1 MFPSPL
7 RVAATL
13 VTVATLIVIIGGCL
27 TLSQT
32 TSPTRTDQALA
43 ARQAPFTGN
52 QQPAEPTLAVSVLPT
67 EPAPTEPAAIV
78 ALPSPTPPP
87 PTPTDTP
94 TDTPTPPPPTATPA
108 PVHQPPQ
115 AAVTLTGFTHNWQTW
130 NNCGPATLSIN
141 LSYYGSMLD
150 QVTIGNVV
158 RTHEDDKNV
167 LADELAAY
175 AQSQGYQAQV
185 RVNGNAELLRTFVSN
200 GIPVLVETWME
211 DAPNDGMGHYRLIVG
226 YDDATQR
233 WIAYDSY
240 IQVGL
245 VNPDGPYAGIY
256 MSYDLIEARWR
267 AFNYTYVLVYP
278 DHLTPLVQSILGAS
292 FDPAVMWQ
300 EALVASQHA
309 TQQRP
314 QDPFAWFNLGTNLL
328 EAGDFAAAAAA
339 YDQAR
344 AIGWPWRMLW
354 YQFGPLEAYYAVG
367 RYEDVLAL
375 SNEVL
380 RTTTSIEESHYWR
393 GRALAALGDLNGAR
407 QAWQQTL
414 ALNPRFASAHE
425 ALAQY

>member
-1 MFPSPL
+1 MGMLMFPSPL

-32 TSPTRTDQALA
+32 TSPTRADQALA
-43 ARQAPFTGN
+43 ARQDSFVVDT
-52 QQPAEPTLAVSVLPT
+52 QPAEPTSAPQVLPLAT
-67 EPAPTEPAAIV
+67 ETPTLE
-78 ALPSPTPPP
+78 P
-87 PTPTDTP
+87 PTPEPPTPEPSPTP
-94 TDTPTPPPPTATPA
+94 TDTPTPPPTATPA
-108 PVHQPPQ
+108 PLHQPAQ
-115 AAVTLTGFTHNWQTW
+115 AAAALTGFTHYWQTW
-130 NNCGPATLSIN
+130 NNCGPATLAIN

-167 LADELAAY
+167 LAEELAAY
-175 AQSQGYQAQV
+175 ARSHGYQALV
-185 RVNGNAELLRTFVSN
+185 RVNGNADLLRTFVSN
-200 GIPVLVETWME
+200 GIPVLIEAWME
-211 DAPNDGMGHYRLIVG
+211 DAPNDGMGHYRLITG
-226 YDDATQR
+226 YDDATRR

-240 IQVGL
+240 IQSEL

-256 MSYDLIEARWR
+256 MTYDLIEARWR
-267 AFNYTYVLVYP
+267 VFNYTYVLVYP
-278 DHLTPLVQSILGAS
+278 DHLAPLVQSILGAS

-300 EALVASQHA
+300 EALAASQQA

-314 QDPFAWFNLGTNLL
+314 QDPFAWFNLGTNLVA
-328 EAGDFAAAAAA
+328 AGDFAAAASA

-354 YQFGPLEAYYAVG
+354 YQFGPLEAYYTVG

-375 SNEVL
+375 SDEVL
-380 RTTTSIEESHYWR
+380 RNTTSVEESLYWR
-393 GRALAALGDLNGAR
+393 GMALAAQGNLDAAR
-407 QAWQQTL
+407 QAWQQTV
-414 ALNPRFASAHE
+414 ALNPRFAPAHE